1 MMQNENNTPE
11 NTPEIIAKKIS
22 DLDPLADNETNTE
35 SNFETVGEGN
45 EENLGTNLEDPENNF
60 GNDLE
65 TDENPLETDLEEM
78 GEDDGETVE
87 GDENGDNGSSG
98 IAFQGEKVTKVES
111 TEDPLGDEP
120 DPEPEEPEE
129 PEVSD
134 EFRLWLSKMAV
145 DGINYLD
152 EIKTQICVALGGGY
166 ASDYATSSFV
176 KKSLITSAKEL
187 ANQKDLKPPSPM
199 QVFLMSLA
207 AMTAPPILLVLF
219 RRNIKPAPQNV
230 NKEKVEAGDIPEAV
244 TDYTNTT
251 EYKEGRDQFKVHSNG
266 AYMYGLGGRE
276 DYISA
281 GVADC
286 FPSPEVQKLINE
298 GKTSKEIKK
307 IIYG

>member
-11 NTPEIIAKKIS
+11 NTPEVIAKKIS

-35 SNFETVGEGN
+35 SDFE
-45 EENLGTNLEDPENNF
+45 TNLEDSENNS
-60 GNDLE
+60 GKNLEDSENNSGKNLE
-65 TDENPLETDLEEM
+65 TVEKPLETDLEEIEE
-78 GEDDGETVE
+78 EDGKVLEE
-87 GDENGDNGSSG
+87 YENGENGNSG
-98 IAFQGEKVTKVES
+98 TAFQGEKVTKVES

-152 EIKTQICVALGGGY
+152 EIKAQICVAFGGGY
-166 ASDYATSSFV
+166 ASDYATNSFV

-219 RRNIKPAPQNV
+219 RRHIKPAPQNV
-230 NKEKVEAGDIPEAV
+230 NREKAEADDIPEAV
-244 TDYTNTT
+244 TDYTNTA
-251 EYKEGRDQFKVHSNG
+251 EYQEGRKQFKVHPSG
-266 AYMYGLGGRE
+266 AYMYGLGGRN
-276 DYISA
+276 DYKSA

-286 FPSPEVQKLINE
+286 YPSPEVQKLINE
-298 GKTSKEIKK
+298 GKTSSEIKK